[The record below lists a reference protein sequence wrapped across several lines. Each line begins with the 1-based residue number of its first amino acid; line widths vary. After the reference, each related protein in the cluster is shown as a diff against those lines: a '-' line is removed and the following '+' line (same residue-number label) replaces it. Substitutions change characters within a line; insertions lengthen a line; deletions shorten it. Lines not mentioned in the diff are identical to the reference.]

1 MLHTGGKMRK
11 EYISYLKETPVNV
24 SLLNIEGYPI
34 HWHDCVEILYV
45 LEGKLRITIETEIYE
60 LEKGELEIINCDEAH
75 SYESMG
81 ESNKVLM
88 FQIDPNFFEKYFN
101 DIRSVFFY
109 TNSSEEGAQEDEK
122 YHVLRRYLSIILC
135 EVIQKGDK
143 YEDYIDEALVE
154 LLYHLINNFHQ
165 LIYEK
170 EDLKENGEQFERYD
184 RIVRYIYNN
193 YKDKISLQDIAK
205 KEYLS
210 SYYLS
215 HEIKNTVGYGFKDFL
230 NLTRVEESVKLLL
243 DSDKTISEISY
254 ELGFSHIRYFNKHFK
269 RHYECTPF
277 QYRKKYKVDEKVLEN
292 MKKIEMLDLN
302 ESLQYM
308 LLYLEDY
315 DRFNYEDRIF
325 KLNVDASSEG
335 KDFEEEFNDFINLGD
350 SRDLLKEKQRTFITS
365 IQNDIEFKYA
375 LIDKVF
381 SEEMGV
387 AIGYS
392 DFYNWQEVRRV
403 IAFLLSINLRP
414 FIVLE
419 KSMFSSEGVNAL
431 KSFIKFFRELYG
443 DYEVHKW
450 RIQLSNLE
458 DLEAMDQLE
467 NIREL
472 KELLECH
479 FELINVKMDVTNR
492 DAIYDTSYMIPH
504 IIENSLNGNRF
515 YFKAF
520 DQTDFDKDLNNE
532 IFMGDNGIITQ
543 NGIRKPSY
551 YAYYLLAKLGNALI
565 EKGEGYIVT
574 KSGDDIQILI
584 YTYNEDIDKIISFH
598 DILKRRGSKNIAER
612 NFSINIINL
621 MDDYTITKYEINES
635 IGSVYNYWS
644 SFGKPNRIND
654 EELELFKKASF
665 PNISFNFAKKS
676 SVFNIV
682 SKVKG
687 YGATLFELKR
697 VQKYDY

>member
-1 MLHTGGKMRK
+1 MRK
-11 EYISYLKETPVNV
+11 EYINYLQEVPINV
-24 SLLNIEGYPI
+24 SLLNIEGYPL
-34 HWHDCVEILYV
+34 HWHDSIEILYV
-45 LEGKLRITIETEIYE
+45 LEGKIKVTIETEIYE
-60 LEKGELEIINCDEAH
+60 VESGELEIINCDEAH
-75 SYESMG
+75 SYENIDG
-81 ESNKVLM
+81 ENKVLM

-109 TNSSEEGAQEDEK
+109 TNSSEEGAQEEEK
-122 YHVLRRYLSIILC
+122 YHILRRYLSIILC
-135 EVIQKGDK
+135 ELIQKGDK
-143 YEDYIDEALVE
+143 YEDYIEDTLVE
-154 LLYHLINNFHQ
+154 LLYHLINDFHQ

-170 EDLKENGEQFERYD
+170 EDLKENEEQFERYD

-243 DSDKTISEISY
+243 DSDKTVSEISE

-269 RHYECTPF
+269 KHYMCTPL
-277 QYRKKYKVDEKVLEN
+277 QYRKKYKVDDDTLEK
-292 MKKIEMLDLN
+292 MKKTQELDVKEAL
-302 ESLQYM
+302 EYI

-325 KLNVDASSEG
+325 KINIDASAEG
-335 KDFEEEFNDFINLGD
+335 EEFEEEFNDFINLGD
-350 SRDLLKEKQRTFITS
+350 ARDLLKEKQRTFITA
-365 IQNDIEFKYA
+365 IQNDMEFKYA

-387 AIGYS
+387 AIGHS
-392 DFYNWQEVRRV
+392 EFYNWQEVRRV

-414 FIVLE
+414 FIILE
-419 KSMFSSEGVNAL
+419 KSMFSSEGFDAL

-443 DYEVHKW
+443 DYEIGKW
-450 RIQLSNLE
+450 RIQLSNIEELE
-458 DLEAMDQLE
+458 GLDQLE
-467 NIREL
+467 YIREL
-472 KELLECH
+472 KELLEYH
-479 FELINVKMDVTNR
+479 FELVNVKIDVTNR
-492 DAIYDTSYMIPH
+492 DAIYDTSYMIPY
-504 IIENSLNGNRF
+504 IIENTTKGNGF

-520 DQTDFDKDLNNE
+520 DQTDFSEDLNNE
-532 IFMGDNGIITQ
+532 LFMGDNGIITQ

-551 YAYYLLAKLGNALI
+551 YAYYLLSKLGNVMI

-574 KSGDDIQILI
+574 KSGDDIQILL

-612 NFSINIINL
+612 NFSLNIINL
-621 MDDYTITKYEINES
+621 IDDYTVTKYEINETTGS
-635 IGSVYNYWS
+635 IYNYWIN
-644 SFGKPNRIND
+644 FGRPSRIND
-654 EELELFKKASF
+654 EELELLRKASF
-665 PNISFNFAKKS
+665 PSISFSFAKKS

-682 SKVKG
+682 TKVKG
-687 YGATLFELKR
+687 YGAILFELKR
-697 VQKYDY
+697 VQKYNY